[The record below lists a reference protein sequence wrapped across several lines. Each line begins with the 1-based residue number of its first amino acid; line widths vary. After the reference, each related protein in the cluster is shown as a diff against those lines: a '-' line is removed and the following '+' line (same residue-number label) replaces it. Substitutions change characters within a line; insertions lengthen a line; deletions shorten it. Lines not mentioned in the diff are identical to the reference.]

1 MSPDINSLPPSRV
14 PSSLQPLQ
22 LRSTSSSSETTQT
35 RSSSPRPASL
45 SIASAAS
52 LNPSDMPHRASFSNR
67 SPRSNRPSISD
78 HSRRLGLNDS
88 SGLTGSGEFHGGDH
102 RSSIGYSFRT
112 ASPTSLGGSPTIATG
127 DPHHQRAPS
136 LGEIHQEL
144 EQEQEAQVVCEKS
157 KPLPMQAGLL
167 MNT

>member
-1 MSPDINSLPPSRV
+1 MMSPDINSLPPSHA

-22 LRSTSSSSETTQT
+22 PRSSSSEATQA
-35 RSSSPRPASL
+35 RSSSPRPSSL
-45 SIASAAS
+45 SI

-67 SPRSNRPSISD
+67 SPRSSRPSMSE
-78 HSRRLGLNDS
+78 HSRRIGLNDPG
-88 SGLTGSGEFHGGDH
+88 GLTGSGEFHGGDH

-127 DPHHQRAPS
+127 DPHHQRTPS

-144 EQEQEAQVVCEKS
+144 EQEQEAQVVCEMYEL
-157 KPLPMQAGLL
+157 LPI
-167 MNT
+167 